1 MLRSFGGWGLVPIPP
16 DERREM
22 YILDVITPGKM
33 LDHRGQTIRTP
44 AQFVVTE
51 TELRKFEVVLRQVG
65 ATEYKVRS
73 KDKVD
78 AEILE
83 QKKAESVEEIFTVP
97 EGQDEAKETIVE
109 ELMDS
114 EEETRSVLDQ
124 LIKDAE
130 KE

>member
-1 MLRSFGGWGLVPIPP
+1 MFRSFGGWGIVPIPP

-22 YILDVITPGKM
+22 FILDVKTPGKM
-33 LDHRGQTIRTP
+33 LDYRGKSIRTP
-44 AQFVVTE
+44 AQFVITHA
-51 TELRKFEVVLRQVG
+51 ELRKFEVVLRQVG
-65 ATEYKVRS
+65 ATEYTIRS
-73 KDKVD
+73 KDEVD
-78 AEILE
+78 REILE
-83 QKKAESVEEIFTVP
+83 RKEAEKVDEIYTDP
-97 EGQDEAKETIVE
+97 EGQEENKEAIIE